1 MEATQSFQLSLQLAV
16 AQVAILM
23 DQWGSLLQVVEQVVV
38 VQELVHKAE
47 QAELLIKVA
56 QEVTD
61 LEKIQ

>member
-1 MEATQSFQLSLQLAV
+1 
-16 AQVAILM
+16 
-23 DQWGSLLQVVEQVVV
+23 VVEQVVV

>member
-23 DQWGSLLQVVEQVVV
+23 DQWGSFLQVVEQVVV